1 MGAGRTRDII
11 IEEGLLR
18 YIDEVAFSDVKKDA
32 IRLFSEGE
40 SMASVVKALGKYK
53 GFTTKVVLDFI
64 SKCSKITG
72 IWYSDPERVGDVMSQ
87 NVQWKVRYENSLI
100 QPVREVLDVN
110 TNEYTAGQR

>member
-40 SMASVVKALGKYK
+40 SMASVDKAY
-53 GFTTKVVLDFI
+53 
-64 SKCSKITG
+64 
-72 IWYSDPERVGDVMSQ
+72 
-87 NVQWKVRYENSLI
+87 
-100 QPVREVLDVN
+100 
-110 TNEYTAGQR
+110 